1 MALMAIVPGMALE
14 GVGGLVEATV
24 AEEDEEEMVEMVVL
38 ERMEEEGERGQW
50 EELEELEVLEEL
62 EELEE
67 LVEMVLMQ
75 TVPGMVLEAAMETR
89 KAHGRNR
96 AGRVMET
103 VWKIETERVL
113 EQRAQRRNSSVHKL
127 WAARDGQCKP
137 G

>member
-1 MALMAIVPGMALE
+1 MALIAIVPGMALE

-24 AEEDEEEMVEMVVL
+24 AEEDEEEMVVL
-38 ERMEEEGERGQW
+38 EGLEEEGERGQW
-50 EELEELEVLEEL
+50 EELEELEVLEVS
-62 EELEE
+62 EELVEM
-67 LVEMVLMQ
+67 VEMVLMQ

-89 KAHGRNR
+89 KSHGRSK

-113 EQRAQRRNSSVHKL
+113 EQKAQRRNSSGHRL
-127 WAARDGQCKP
+127 WAAKDGQCKP

>member
-1 MALMAIVPGMALE
+1 MALIAIVPGMALE

-24 AEEDEEEMVEMVVL
+24 AEEDEEEMVVL
-38 ERMEEEGERGQW
+38 EGLEEEGERGQW

-89 KAHGRNR
+89 KAHGRSK
-96 AGRVMET
+96 AGKGMET
-103 VWKIETERVL
+103 VWKIETGRVL
-113 EQRAQRRNSSVHKL
+113 EEKRAQRSNVHKL
-127 WAARDGQCKP
+127 WAPRDGLCRR